1 MVAKIINGKS
11 LAQQIQQEIHLK
23 VNLRLRTGKR
33 PPGLAI
39 INIGENPISKIYIN
53 SKRRACEYVGFTSL
67 SYNLPISTSEVEVI
81 DLIEEL
87 NDDSSHDG
95 ILVQLPL
102 PTKINKIKLLE
113 KIIPSKDVDGFHPYN
128 VGRLCLQAPILRPC
142 TPYGIITLLK
152 YYNLITDG
160 GLHTVIIGTSN
171 IVGRPMIMELLLVGC
186 TITVLHSLSKN
197 IRKYIEM
204 ADLLIVAIGKPNFI
218 CGEWIKP
225 GAIVIDVGIN
235 RLKNGKIVGDV
246 NFEQAIQQAGWITPV
261 PGGVGPMTVATLL
274 QNTLKACECTVD

>member
-1 MVAKIINGKS
+1 MVANIINGKII
-11 LAQQIQQEIHLK
+11 AQQIQKYIHSK

-33 PPGLAI
+33 PPGLAM
-39 INIGENPISKIYIN
+39 INIGDNPISNIYIN
-53 SKRRACEYVGFTSL
+53 SKRRACKQVGFTSFY
-67 SYNLPISTSEVEVI
+67 YNLPLSTSEVEVMA
-81 DLIEEL
+81 LIEQL
-87 NDDSSHDG
+87 NFDSSHDG

-102 PTKINKIKLLE
+102 PATFNQIKLLE

-152 YYNLITDG
+152 SYNLLTY

-186 TITVLHSLSKN
+186 TITIIHSLSKN
-197 IRKYIEM
+197 IRQYIEI
-204 ADLLIVAIGKPNFI
+204 ADLLIVAIGKPHFI

-235 RLKNGKIVGDV
+235 RLNGKIVGDV
-246 NFEQAIQQAGWITPV
+246 NFEQARQRASWITPV

-274 QNTLKACECTVD
+274 QNTLKACEYTTVP